1 MKKGTDHT
9 VPASL
14 LRPATAFLLFA
25 AIAVLASG
33 GDKKKAVEK
42 TFIEGTVFHEPGLS
56 LPGATVTVMRRD
68 DPKHK
73 KLAQE
78 TTSEIGEFKIQIP
91 STPAFYVVRVSAKG
105 YRTEE
110 KEAQVT
116 GLDLVEVTFNLAPEV
131 KK

>member
-1 MKKGTDHT
+1 MRIFRAP
-9 VPASL
+9 VL
-14 LRPATAFLLFA
+14 LA

-33 GDKKKAVEK
+33 GDKKKAIED

-56 LPGATVTVMRRD
+56 LPGATVAVMHRD

-73 KLAQE
+73 KVAQE
-78 TTSEIGEFKIQIP
+78 STSEAGEFKIRIP
-91 STPAFYVVRVSAKG
+91 STPAFYIVRASAKG

>member
-1 MKKGTDHT
+1 M
-9 VPASL
+9 
-14 LRPATAFLLFA
+14 RIFRAFLLLGA
-25 AIAVLASG
+25 LAVLASA
-33 GDKKKAVEK
+33 GDKKKAVED

-73 KLAQE
+73 KVAQE
-78 TTSEIGEFKIQIP
+78 TTSDVGEFKIRIP
-91 STPAFYVVRVSAKG
+91 STPAFYVVRASAKG
-105 YRTEE
+105 FRTEE